1 MLITITNGMYSCAV
15 SFDKDACEFSQKSI
29 DDETIYHV
37 TYDGTPID
45 PLLCSKM
52 TFFGRDSSHINTYR
66 VCVSLLSYQDPD
78 CAIWFG
84 YILTSG
90 QIEARN
96 NIHNCT
102 VLPPATYCSLDSASV
117 FKIQIKTNPYYNS
130 TERVKFRMMVF
141 AQLETDYVL
150 ILSVSIGGSLGG
162 LSLMYATYKMFIYV
176 REKMR
181 Y

>member
-1 MLITITNGMYSCAV
+1 MLITLTNGMYSCAV

-96 NIHNCT
+96 NVHVLHNNYALL
-102 VLPPATYCSLDSASV
+102 V
-117 FKIQIKTNPYYNS
+117 IKKNPLNITNLQNRIFS
-130 TERVKFRMMVF
+130 FF
-141 AQLETDYVL
+141 
-150 ILSVSIGGSLGG
+150 
-162 LSLMYATYKMFIYV
+162 F
-176 REKMR
+176 
-181 Y
+181 

>member
-1 MLITITNGMYSCAV
+1 MLWWEWKGEGWFSRHLVGMAQITILCILLIQVIMHDICYALTNISGQFKNIHYLERHVQKLRTFCYLNCWELSLVMLMTITNGMYSCAV

-96 NIHNCT
+96 NVHVWHNIHF
-102 VLPPATYCSLDSASV
+102 L
-117 FKIQIKTNPYYNS
+117 
-130 TERVKFRMMVF
+130 
-141 AQLETDYVL
+141 
-150 ILSVSIGGSLGG
+150 
-162 LSLMYATYKMFIYV
+162 
-176 REKMR
+176 
-181 Y
+181 